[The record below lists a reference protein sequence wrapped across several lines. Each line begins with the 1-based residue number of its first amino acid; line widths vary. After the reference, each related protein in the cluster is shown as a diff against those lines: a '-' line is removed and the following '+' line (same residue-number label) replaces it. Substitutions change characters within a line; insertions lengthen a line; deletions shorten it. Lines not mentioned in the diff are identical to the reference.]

1 MPVVTQEKPA
11 VQSPLAFVTANDWIL
26 IKAGARQLK
35 FAPGHELIRQGSRG
49 GTMFVITSGT
59 ARIEADGITL
69 ARIGPGQICGEIAFL
84 DNGTSSASVVA
95 EEGLEADAIEWAELH
110 RIFRMF
116 PHVGAR
122 FYQSMAVLLSGRLR
136 ETSAKL
142 AECQRRM
149 R

>member
-1 MPVVTQEKPA
+1 MPVAVLEKPA
-11 VQSPLAFVTANDWIL
+11 TKSELAFITENDLVL

-35 FAPGHELIRQGSRG
+35 FAPGDVLIKQDSSG
-49 GTMFVITSGT
+49 GVMFFLRSGA
-59 ARIEADGITL
+59 ARIEANGTTL

-84 DNGTSSASVVA
+84 DNRNSSASVIA
-95 EEGLEADAIEWAELH
+95 ELEVEADAIDWAELH

-122 FYQSMAVLLSGRLR
+122 FYQSMAVLLSSRLR

-142 AECQRRM
+142 AVCQQR
-149 R
+149 